1 MIFRILRETLARRPR
16 RFASAVL
23 AVTVSAA
30 LSAALLGVSLDI
42 GDRMAREMRSYGA
55 NVLVEPANSALRL
68 EIGGINLSP
77 LTARGAVDEGQLV
90 KLKTIFWKNNIV
102 GFAPFLSAAV
112 QAGGLSVGLTGTWFS
127 KELRE
132 PQSGAI
138 FRTGVKTI
146 SPWWR
151 VQGEWATDDDP
162 QTAMIGSVL
171 AKRLGLKAGDRL
183 DVRSQGRERTLRVT
197 GLVATG
203 GYEEQQI
210 FVTLETAQELLG
222 IQKGVDKVLVSALVL
237 PDSALRSDLR
247 GLDRKDMTQEQYET
261 WYCSPVM
268 GAVIA
273 QITEALPGTLA
284 RPIRQIAEAEGAF
297 LGKLGLLMTVLTAV
311 ALIAAALAVM
321 IAMTQAVFER
331 KTEIGLMKALGADH
345 GHVLLIFVSEAGLIG
360 LTGGLLGYLA
370 GLGLTALIARG
381 VFDASVSLQPVVL
394 PVTLALSL
402 GVALAGSLLPVRSA
416 VRLDPV
422 GLLRGR

>member
-1 MIFRILRETLARRPR
+1 MLFRILRETLARRPR

-23 AVTVSAA
+23 AVAVSAA
-30 LSAALLGVSLDI
+30 LSAALMGVSLDI

-112 QAGGLSVGLTGTWFS
+112 QVGSQSVGLTGTWFS

-132 PQSGAI
+132 PQSGAT

-171 AKRLGLKAGDRL
+171 AERLGLRAGDRL

-222 IQKGVDKVLVSALVL
+222 IQKGADKVLVSALVQ
-237 PDSALRSDLR
+237 PDSALRSDLL
-247 GLDRKDMTQEQYET
+247 GLDPKDMTPEQYET

-268 GAVIA
+268 GAVIT

-311 ALIAAALAVM
+311 ALIAATLAVM

-331 KTEIGLMKALGADH
+331 KKEIGLMKALGADH

-381 VFDASVSLQPVVL
+381 VFDAVVSLQPVVL

-402 GVALAGSLLPVRSA
+402 GVSLAGSLLPVRSA
-416 VRLDPV
+416 VRLEPV